1 MRRTIIILGLALSL
15 AVADPDII
23 KKEIPPKTEWDFLIE
38 ALIQIESE
46 GNPFAVG
53 RSNDV
58 GVLQITPIYVREVN
72 RIIKEDIYSLDQRT
86 DIEKSIEM
94 FDIYQGYHNPE
105 KDILRA
111 IHLHNPGAGSWYR
124 NKVTAEIEKIKAESL
139 TKQFV
144 TFM

>member
-1 MRRTIIILGLALSL
+1 MGLALSL
-15 AVADPDII
+15 SVADHDII
-23 KKEIPPKTEWDFLIE
+23 KKEIPPQKTEWDILIE
-38 ALIQIESE
+38 ALIQVESE

-72 RIIKEDIYSLDQRT
+72 RIMKEDVYSLDQRT

-94 FDIYQGYHNPE
+94 FEIYQAHHNPE

-139 TKQFV
+139 TK
-144 TFM
+144 

>member
-1 MRRTIIILGLALSL
+1 MGLALSL
-15 AVADPDII
+15 TTADPVII
-23 KKEIPPKTEWDFLIE
+23 KKEIPPQKTEWDILIE
-38 ALIQIESE
+38 ALIQVESG

-72 RIIKEDIYSLDQRT
+72 RILKEDVYSLDQRT

-94 FDIYQGYHNPE
+94 FEIYQGHHNPE

-124 NKVTAEIEKIKAESL
+124 DKVMAEMEKIKAESL
-139 TKQFV
+139 TK
-144 TFM
+144 